1 MKVVFAGTPEF
12 AAVALKA
19 LFEAGFDIGLVLTQ
33 PDRPAGRG
41 KLLQA
46 SAVKQLAQELS
57 IPVLQPQSLR
67 LGGAHG
73 DAASDVHDQLVQI
86 RPDVMVVVAYGQILP
101 LSVLQIPRFGCINI
115 HASLLPRWRGAAPIQ
130 RAIEAGDKTTG
141 ITIMQMDEGLDT
153 GPILLQEAMDIL
165 HDDTAQT
172 LHDKLALMG
181 SRLICDALFGLKN
194 RSADFVAQPQ
204 DANSATYAHK
214 ITKAE
219 AFLDFSLPAAILADK
234 VRAFSP
240 FPGAQ
245 FAFGETTIKVWRA
258 TALSEFS
265 PESAGKII
273 SADAKNGVL
282 VACGQGILR
291 IEEMQKPGGR
301 RLNAS
306 EFIQGFSF
314 GDIDSGW

>member
-12 AAVALKA
+12 AAVALQA
-19 LFEAGFDIGLVLTQ
+19 ILDAGFDVGLVLTQ

-41 KLLQA
+41 KTLQA
-46 SAVKQLAQELS
+46 SAVKQLAQKLS
-57 IPVLQPQSLR
+57 IPVSQPISLR
-67 LGGAHG
+67 RDGVHAEE
-73 DAASDVHDQLVQI
+73 ASAVHDQLFRL

-101 LSVLQIPRFGCINI
+101 LSVLQIPRYGCINI

-153 GPILLQEAMDIL
+153 GPVLLQESMDIAQE
-165 HDDTAQT
+165 DTAQT
-172 LHDKLALMG
+172 LHDRLALMG
-181 SRLICDALFGLKN
+181 SRLICETLSKLKS
-194 RSADFVAQPQ
+194 RGADLVARAQ
-204 DANSATYAHK
+204 DPDSATYAHK
-214 ITKAE
+214 ITKSE
-219 AFLDFSLPAAILADK
+219 ATLDFSQPAAVLADK

-245 FAFGETTIKVWRA
+245 FVIGETTVKIWRA
-258 TALSEFS
+258 TALPQSVTEA
-265 PESAGKII
+265 AGKII

-291 IEEMQKPGGR
+291 IDEMQKPGGR
-301 RLNAS
+301 RLNAA

-314 GDIDSGW
+314 AD